1 MNSFIF
7 QINYF
12 YLKIFVYSKCFFQ
25 SAKISVCELFQFV
38 VSFPMRCTSFWQFV
52 LFLFHYYFCCVVA
65 AFFTVSHFFWLFQ
78 ISIMLLL
85 QKCTSTAT
93 TLCRRVSLTFRI
105 TSIPSSPLATILL
118 LRVSKLL
125 IFVVLFLNV
134 IRMLSF
140 RYYFFLLCS
149 FPLHPVLLMVLL
161 VCVFA
166 CCCCWHIVTFTIL
179 SMQSSRNSLT
189 HTYVHI
195 CLHVCR

>member
-1 MNSFIF
+1 
-7 QINYF
+7 
-12 YLKIFVYSKCFFQ
+12 
-25 SAKISVCELFQFV
+25 
-38 VSFPMRCTSFWQFV
+38 
-52 LFLFHYYFCCVVA
+52 
-65 AFFTVSHFFWLFQ
+65 
-78 ISIMLLL
+78 MLLL

-105 TSIPSSPLATILL
+105 TSIPSSPLAIILL
-118 LRVSKLL
+118 LRESKLL

-166 CCCCWHIVTFTIL
+166 RCCCWHIVTFTIL

-189 HTYVHI
+189 HMYTYVCMFVSSSSVGNSYSYNYKYIHFFASGRVN
-195 CLHVCR
+195 LHFKIIKR